1 MSLTNL
7 SNYKTMD
14 PFILYS
20 AINMLLRDH
29 EYEDLDDL
37 CNAQELDKEVI
48 IKRLKDLGFVYDESS
63 AQFK

>member
-1 MSLTNL
+1 
-7 SNYKTMD
+7 MD